1 MAIIPGTTDVFL
13 LENARTERYK
23 HYQKEIATGDIDGV
37 NTTYNVSNTMGFP
50 VGNVLGSAVPLAQ
63 YVDTDDDYLRKDFI
77 VYFELDGVDTVV
89 DTQTWTITAS
99 LAGAIEISPAPE
111 ATDADKVKV
120 SYCDGKEDVSNQ
132 ITNIAIGGGGRPLE
146 YVTVQGGKKIQIR
159 KAQDPKTLSFDL
171 LSVDE
176 GWSYLLNGQ
185 LVEETSG
192 SDYIKGDVGAGQTDS
207 YAFFIIMEDKETGN
221 YRVEQFHNAAPSSN
235 EKTLPSDSYMNE
247 SAAFESAP
255 QDYAEL
261 TLLNNQNES
270 GC

>member
-1 MAIIPGTTDVFL
+1 MTVPGTTDVFL
-13 LENARTERYK
+13 LENARTERYI
-23 HYQKEIATGDIDGV
+23 HYNKEIATGDIDGA
-37 NTTYNVSNTMGFP
+37 NTDYEVTNTMGYP
-50 VGNVLGSAVPLAQ
+50 IGTVLGGSLPLAH
-63 YVDTDDDYLRKDFI
+63 YVDSDGEYLRKDFV

-89 DTQTWTITAS
+89 DTQTWTITATV
-99 LAGAIEISPAPE
+99 AGVVTINPAPE
-111 ATDADKVKV
+111 TTDADKVKI
-120 SYCDGKEDVSNQ
+120 SYCHTKEDVSNQ
-132 ITNIAIGGGGRPLE
+132 ITNIALGGGGRPLE
-146 YVTVQGGKKIQIR
+146 YVTVQGGKKIQIK

-176 GWSYLLNGQ
+176 GWSYLVNGQ

-192 SDYIKGDVGAGQTDS
+192 SNYIKGDVGAGQTDS

-270 GC
+270 GS